1 MPAETMV
8 SSYCLPQL
16 DHRHASWD
24 SQPQSSSDRQTRAQ
38 RPTVYRTTPENFDIN
53 KFATFKNLCTV
64 YEYVNSTGGQ
74 AAGIDGF
81 RFRDISKP
89 VRNRIIKQLRE
100 ELVAG
105 TYIPDPALPQPVP
118 KNGYGNGTRLL
129 EIPTIF
135 DRVVMKALELCLHD
149 YWKSVLPGFERDVW
163 TLFALMRQAIRRDET
178 YIAAIDDIRNC
189 YPSVLLDEVIRS
201 LQQYHQNQALMCLTQ
216 QIIRGHR
223 GPDHQTG
230 LDQGSPCSPV
240 FMELFLHERLDEMI
254 RMSHPGITQLR
265 YVDNIT
271 YLCSSVPEGTEA
283 LLRTEDILGGLQMQ
297 LKHQD
302 GPPTDLRDPSHGK
315 SILGL
320 IPVWRNGDL
329 HFTIPEESFQAL
341 DMKLTIRNQTPKPLD
356 SIRATLFGWI
366 NAMGPALSN
375 TIAPGIIDRVTEIAT
390 GKGIREF
397 PTSELLS
404 TARSARKRWLNLSQ
418 RYD

>member
-16 DHRHASWD
+16 DHRHASRD
-24 SQPQSSSDRQTRAQ
+24 THQSASGRQSRAQ
-38 RPTVYRTTPENFDIN
+38 QLTVYRTTPENFDIN
-53 KFATFKNLCTV
+53 MFATFKNLCTV
-64 YEYVNSTGGQ
+64 YEYVKSTGGQ

-81 RFRDISKP
+81 CFMDISNRD
-89 VRNRIIKQLRE
+89 RNQIFKQLSE
-100 ELVAG
+100 ELLAG
-105 TYIPDPALPQPVP
+105 TYTPDPVLPHRIP
-118 KNGYGNGTRLL
+118 KNKYANRLL

-149 YWKSVLPGFERDVW
+149 YWKSVLSGYGRDVW
-163 TLFALMRQAIRRDET
+163 TIFALMRQAIRHNEA

-201 LQQYHQNQALMCLTQ
+201 LQHYQLNQALMCLTQ

-223 GPDHQTG
+223 GPDHRTG

-240 FMELFLHERLDEMI
+240 FMELFLHGRLDEMI
-254 RMSHPGITQLR
+254 RMNHPGFTQLR
-265 YVDNIT
+265 YVDNII
-271 YLCSSVPEGTEA
+271 YMCSSVPEGAEA
-283 LLRTEDILGGLQMQ
+283 LLRTEEILGGFQMQ

-320 IPVWRNGDL
+320 IPVWQNGDL

-341 DMKLTIRNQTPKPLD
+341 DMNLTIRNQNPKPLD

-397 PTSELLS
+397 STRELLS
-404 TARSARKRWLNLSQ
+404 TAQSARKRWLNLSQ
-418 RYD
+418 QYD